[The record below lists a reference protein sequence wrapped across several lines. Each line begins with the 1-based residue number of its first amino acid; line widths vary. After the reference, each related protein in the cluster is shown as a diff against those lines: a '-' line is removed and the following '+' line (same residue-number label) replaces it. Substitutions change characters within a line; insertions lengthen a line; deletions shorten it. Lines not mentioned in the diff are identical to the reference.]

1 MKRANARFRAD
12 RKRRGKQKSEQREIY
27 GETWYK
33 STVTVPLET
42 SFDVLRVK

>member
-1 MKRANARFRAD
+1 MLVS
-12 RKRRGKQKSEQREIY
+12 GLIGSEEEKQKVGAKGKIY